1 MKPHNKISMGLL
13 QWAWRPDPVSAFVCV
28 QLRLSA
34 CSLRSA
40 GLAKR
45 DIASPFLN
53 FVIRCVLQ
61 IEFGILPLM
70 YLLFYD
76 YIIWHKYFL
85 SDFIM
90 GKNFHNEGSGTK
102 YFITVVTTLEV
113 HKTVVHWRHD
123 MMILAVLHNNQ

>member
-1 MKPHNKISMGLL
+1 
-13 QWAWRPDPVSAFVCV
+13 
-28 QLRLSA
+28 
-34 CSLRSA
+34 
-40 GLAKR
+40 
-45 DIASPFLN
+45 
-53 FVIRCVLQ
+53 
-61 IEFGILPLM
+61 M

-113 HKTVVHWRHD
+113 HKTVVHWRRD
-123 MMILAVLHNNQ
+123 MMILAVPHNNQ